1 MLESFRSTLAT
12 ASVTKRVF
20 LLGGAY
26 FLIALLVDV
35 VAVDL
40 FAASGRSGTVLT
52 RRSLQSYAV
61 EGMEAILFGTLIHV
75 LEAKTSFLSF
85 EKSEKE

>member
-1 MLESFRSTLAT
+1 MLESLRSTLAN
-12 ASVTKRVF
+12 ASATKRIF
-20 LLGGAY
+20 LLGGTY
-26 FLIALLVDV
+26 FLVALLVDV
-35 VAVDL
+35 IAVDV
-40 FAASGRSGTVLT
+40 FTDPGRPGTTLT

-85 EKSEKE
+85 DESEEE

>member
-12 ASVTKRVF
+12 ASVSKRIF
-20 LLGGAY
+20 LLGGTY

-40 FAASGRSGTVLT
+40 FTASGRSGTVLT

-61 EGMEAILFGTLIHV
+61 EGVEAILFGTLIHF
-75 LEAKTSFLSF
+75 LEAKTSFLTF
-85 EKSEKE
+85 EKSEEE